1 MARVFIFDNDPNLAM
16 TMAFGLECE
25 GHEVLTNIENNELGG
40 YHAELDTTKV
50 IRKMLEWKPVPDVI
64 IIECLEVDSE
74 RFMSILTQAGMQH
87 LTVLAMSHRY
97 ANNTKLERLMRDYGA
112 FCMPK
117 PLNVGNLVEYVQELS
132 TSSVG

>member
-1 MARVFIFDNDPNLAM
+1 
-16 TMAFGLECE
+16 MAFGLESE
-25 GHEVLTNIENNELGG
+25 GHEVLTNIETNESGG
-40 YHAELDTTKV
+40 HHAELNTTKV

-74 RFMSILTQAGMQH
+74 RFMSILQGAGMQH

-97 ANNTKLERLMRDYGA
+97 KNNTRLQRLMSEYGA

-117 PLNVGNLVEYVQELS
+117 PLNVNNLVEYVQELS
-132 TSSVG
+132 TSPVG